1 MAIPILSAQFALVMN
16 LISLGLTFVL
26 WGLDKTG
33 WLEKT
38 KYAKHV
44 KLILGILFILVG
56 LFYFYLAYS
65 VEIAHFP

>member
-1 MAIPILSAQFALVMN
+1 
-16 LISLGLTFVL
+16 
-26 WGLDKTG
+26 LDKTG